1 MKANEKRNGQNYR
14 TVIQMASIDDFSI
27 VVDPAYLGTYVST
40 REFSAP
46 DEETENN
53 MAARLDV
60 EWAMLEMDF
69 ENL

>member
-1 MKANEKRNGQNYR
+1 
-14 TVIQMASIDDFSI
+14 MASIDDFSI

-46 DEETENN
+46 DEEVIN
-53 MAARLDV
+53 MGDVLDV
-60 EWAMLEMDF
+60 ELTMLEMEL